1 VNALARHG
9 LTIEE
14 LREPE
19 PDPGWVADRPD
30 AGRYPVYLV
39 VRCRAPRAEPA

>member
-1 VNALARHG
+1 VNALARNG
-9 LTIEE
+9 LLIEE

-19 PDPGWVADRPD
+19 PDPTWVAAGRAD

-39 VRCRAPRAEPA
+39 ARCR